1 MAMNQATPNVDLRTR
16 LLLGAAVF
24 TLAVLVFLPIRNHAW
39 LNYDDSVY
47 VTQSEPVQSGLSYAG
62 VQWAFSSFDG
72 ANWFPLTRLSWM
84 LDAEIHGLEAGA
96 FLTTNLL
103 LHALAS
109 LVLFLALTRLTGS
122 APRSA
127 CVAAIFAIHPLH
139 VESVAWVAARK
150 DPLSGLFF
158 ALALLVYAREAEHG
172 ATPATR
178 VGLFACTALGL
189 MAKPI
194 VVTLPF
200 VLLLLDVWPLGRGQ
214 GAGEAG
220 RWEPRRLR
228 AAVVEKWPLF
238 ALVAV
243 GSVITILAQGSGGT
257 IASLAQ
263 VSLPDRLGNAAVSY
277 VAYLGKAFWPAG
289 LAVFYPHTGGDLG
302 AGRVAIAAAILIAI
316 SFTAWQQRRSRPY
329 LAVGWLWY
337 LGTLVP
343 VIGVV
348 QVGSQA
354 MADRYTYL
362 PLIGI
367 AIAIVWGIAEACA
380 RISERSKL
388 PMVAATVA
396 IAALATTAGA
406 QVRHWRD
413 SEALFRHAL
422 EVTRENH
429 VAHSYLGT
437 ALLTRGETAAA
448 IDHYR
453 TALQIRPDL
462 LTVANNLAWLL
473 ATVSDPPLRDPVGA
487 VGAAERAAL
496 LTDHGDPVVLDT
508 LAAAYASAGRFEDA
522 RLTARRGVE
531 LANERGD
538 AALVAEIRQRLSLYR
553 AGRPYVEAT
562 H

>member
-1 MAMNQATPNVDLRTR
+1 MALNQTSPNVDHRTR

-24 TLAVLVFLPIRNHAW
+24 ALAVLVFLPIRDHAW
-39 LNYDDSVY
+39 LNYDDNVY
-47 VTQSEPVQSGLSYAG
+47 VTESEPVLSGMSVAG
-62 VQWAFSSFDG
+62 VRWAFSSFDG
-72 ANWFPLTRLSWM
+72 ANWFPITRLSWM
-84 LDAEIHGLEAGA
+84 LDAEIHGLDAGA

-109 LVLFLALTRLTGS
+109 LALFLALTRLTGS

-127 CVAAIFAIHPLH
+127 CVAAIFAVHPLH

-158 ALALLVYAREAEHG
+158 VLALLVYAREAEHG
-172 ATPATR
+172 RTPATR
-178 VGLFACTALGL
+178 IGLIACTALGL

-194 VVTLPF
+194 VVSLPF
-200 VLLLLDVWPLGRGQ
+200 VLLLLDAWPLGRLSGT
-214 GAGEAG
+214 GEAR
-220 RWEPRRLR
+220 RWEPRKLR

-238 ALVAV
+238 ALAVV
-243 GSVITILAQGSGGT
+243 GSVVTILAQGSGGT
-257 IASLAQ
+257 IASLTQ

-277 VAYLGKAFWPAG
+277 VAYLGKVFWPAG
-289 LAVFYPHTGGDLG
+289 LAVFYPHGGGDLG
-302 AGRVAIAAAILIAI
+302 AGSVAVAAAILIAI
-316 SFTAWQQRRSRPY
+316 SLGAWQQRRSRPY
-329 LAVGWLWY
+329 LAMGWLWY

-367 AIAIVWGIAEACA
+367 AIAVVWGIAEACA
-380 RISERSKL
+380 RVSARSKA
-388 PMVAATVA
+388 PAVAAAVTV
-396 IAALATTAGA
+396 AALAAVATA

-422 EVTRENH
+422 EVTRDNH

-437 ALLTRGETAAA
+437 ALLARGEPSAA

-453 TALQIRPDL
+453 TALRIRPDL

-473 ATVSDPPLRDPVGA
+473 ATGSDPSLRDPVGA
-487 VGAAERAAL
+487 VAAAERAAL
-496 LTDHGDPVVLDT
+496 LTDHDDPAVLDT

-522 RLTARRGVE
+522 RRTARRGVE
-531 LANERGD
+531 LANEAGD
-538 AALVAEIRQRLSLYR
+538 AALVAEISRRLTLYR
-553 AGRPYVEAT
+553 ADRPYVEAM